1 MTRLTFIKGAIPSVG
16 TWAPDGKHIVFPV
29 STNDLAGP
37 GIYWMR
43 ADGAGEPQRLAES
56 FALPASFSRDGKRIV
71 YYVGAGTGTLEH
83 GIWTL
88 PLNLEDPEHPKPGK
102 PELFLNATA
111 AVQNPV
117 VSPDGRWIAYVSSET
132 QPPQLFVRPFL
143 SNSPAGGKWQISNDG
158 ASLAFW
164 SPSGTELFYVTR
176 GIGMRVVSYT
186 TTGDSFVASL
196 PRTILEKIFTLPLA
210 GPPELMPDGKRVMIV
225 TAGIEESSR
234 ATHVNFLLNFAG
246 ELKRRFNK

>member
-1 MTRLTFIKGAIPSVG
+1 VTDGTGTNLSVYELASNRMTRLTFIKGAIPSVG

-43 ADGAGEPQRLAES
+43 ADGAGEPQRLTES

-143 SNSPAGGKWQISNDG
+143 SNSRP
-158 ASLAFW
+158 
-164 SPSGTELFYVTR
+164 
-176 GIGMRVVSYT
+176 
-186 TTGDSFVASL
+186 
-196 PRTILEKIFTLPLA
+196 
-210 GPPELMPDGKRVMIV
+210 
-225 TAGIEESSR
+225 EESGKFRTMGR
-234 ATHVNFLLNFAG
+234 AWRFG
-246 ELKRRFNK
+246 RRLGRNCFT